1 MLLVNEGIARKTQ
14 FAMGTIMVHEAY
26 GRYAQESVEAVC
38 AEVERLE
45 NLFSRFRPESEI
57 SRINRTAGK
66 RKQPVSSETFEVLSR
81 AVQFSR
87 CCPGYLDITISPLVD
102 VWKIGRNAQAVPDE
116 TAIHEKLH
124 LVNFRDIILN
134 PEKQTAGLRRIGQS
148 IDLGGIGKGY
158 AADKVLDV
166 YKTFDIHSAYSNLG
180 GNVVTLGT
188 KPDGS
193 SWKIGI
199 QHPRMEDRL
208 IGAVASVGQSA
219 VTSGDYQRYISGV
232 DGKRYHHILSPRT
245 GYPSESGLLSVTIV
259 TDDSMTADALS
270 TMVFI
275 AGMEKGIAVLSEY
288 PQVDAVLVD
297 ADCQVFVTR
306 GLKDC
311 FQADTDIQWNILN

>member
-1 MLLVNEGIARKTQ
+1 MLLVHEVVARKTQ
-14 FAMGTIMVHEAY
+14 FAMGTIMVHEAF

-57 SRINRTAGK
+57 NRINYAAGK
-66 RKQPVSSETFEVLSR
+66 GQQMVSSEIIEVLSR
-81 AVQFSR
+81 AVQFSHS
-87 CCPGYLDITISPLVD
+87 CPGYLDITICPLVD
-102 VWKIGRNAQAVPDE
+102 VWKIGRNAQAFPDE
-116 TAIHEKLH
+116 TAIIEKLP
-124 LVNFRDIILN
+124 LVNFRDVILN
-134 PEKQTAGLRRIGQS
+134 PEKQTASLRKAGQS

-158 AADKVLDV
+158 TADMILDV
-166 YKTFDIHSAYSNLG
+166 YKTFGIRSAYSNLG

-208 IGAVASVGQSA
+208 IGVVTSAGQSV
-219 VTSGDYQRYISGV
+219 VTSGDYQRYITGA
-232 DGKRYHHILSPRT
+232 DGKRYHHILDPRT

-259 TDDSMTADALS
+259 SGNSITADALS

-275 AGMEKGIAVLSEY
+275 AGMEKGIAVLSKY
-288 PQVDAVLVD
+288 PQVEAVLVD
-297 ADCQVFVTR
+297 ADCQVFITR
-306 GLKDC
+306 GLKDR
-311 FQADTDIQWNILN
+311 FQADTDIHWNILN